1 MDSRMTSRLEQLEAR
16 TAHLEAELS
25 RPEVVSDPV
34 AARRLGKELAR
45 LAPVVARFA
54 QHKDARRSEDEL
66 RKLMR
71 DDPELRQLAEAE
83 LEEVRSRIGQLEA
96 QLAEDLLPRDP
107 YDDKNVIVEIR
118 AGTGGDEAALFAAD
132 LLRMYL
138 RYAERVGWRVEML
151 SESPTDIGGFKEV
164 IVLIEGD
171 GAYSRLK
178 FESGAH
184 RVQRVPTTEAQG
196 RIHTSAA
203 TVAVMPEAEEV
214 DMAIDP
220 DDLKIETMRAGGAGG
235 QHVNK
240 TESAVRITHLP
251 TGISVHAQD
260 ERSQHKNR
268 DKAMRILLARVQD
281 LRTEAQASEQASA
294 RRALVGSG
302 DRSERI
308 RTYNFPQNRVTDHRV
323 GLTLHRLDAVLDGDL
338 TELLA
343 ALAAAQDQARLAE
356 PVT

>member
-1 MDSRMTSRLEQLEAR
+1 MDSRMMARLGQMETRLH
-16 TAHLEAELS
+16 HLEAELS
-25 RPEVVSDPV
+25 RPDVVQDQV
-34 AARRLGKELAR
+34 AARRLGKELSR
-45 LAPVVARFA
+45 LTPVVERYARYRAA
-54 QHKDARRSEDEL
+54 QRSADEL

-71 DDPELRQLAEAE
+71 EDAELRGLAESELEAVRAE
-83 LEEVRSRIGQLEA
+83 LADLEA
-96 QLAEDLLPRDP
+96 QLARDLLPSDP
-107 YDDKNVIVEIR
+107 NDDKNVIVEVR

-138 RYAERVGWRVEML
+138 RFAERKRWRVEML
-151 SESPTDIGGFKEV
+151 SQSPTDIGGFKEV

-178 FESGAH
+178 YESGVH
-184 RVQRVPTTEAQG
+184 RVQRVPSTEAQG

-203 TVAVMPEAEEV
+203 TVAVLPEAEEV
-214 DMAIDP
+214 DMDIDP

-281 LRTEAQASEQASA
+281 LRTAAQASEVAST

-323 GLTLHRLDAVLDGDL
+323 GLTLYRLDAVMDGDL
-338 TELLA
+338 DELLA
-343 ALAAAQDQARLAE
+343 ALATADDEARLVE